1 VIANLVAVLV
11 LVVALVVLRDHRAI
25 VASFMAEALVYV
37 VASHVLASERYLI
50 KTNSVV
56 LRAALQFGIP
66 LLINGIGLAVITQLD
81 RVLVGHWFGV
91 SKLANY
97 AVILGLTVTPVG
109 LILRVFGTAALSYL
123 LSAKDRR
130 NVIPVRNYHLLVF
143 LFGLVAVSY
152 MLLVATTMDVL
163 TPVIFG
169 REYKVDLHVQVLI
182 TAIVFLRIQCAGAP
196 TNHLLATS
204 RTRELAAIN
213 LARALGLFF
222 AVCLMLLRSSFT
234 VMLLG
239 FLIGDLVTLA
249 LFFGV
254 SSAQV
259 FVRRSQGAVDLGAS
273 VVSAMIICG
282 ILDVTLG
289 KMPEARAVVLGVG
302 ILVIATQILI
312 GVRTDGPVRAFF
324 RTA

>member
-1 VIANLVAVLV
+1 
-11 LVVALVVLRDHRAI
+11 
-25 VASFMAEALVYV
+25 
-37 VASHVLASERYLI
+37 
-50 KTNSVV
+50 
-56 LRAALQFGIP
+56 
-66 LLINGIGLAVITQLD
+66 
-81 RVLVGHWFGV
+81 
-91 SKLANY
+91 
-97 AVILGLTVTPVG
+97 
-109 LILRVFGTAALSYL
+109 
-123 LSAKDRR
+123 RR

-204 RTRELAAIN
+204 GTRELAAIN

-282 ILDVTLG
+282 IL
-289 KMPEARAVVLGVG
+289 
-302 ILVIATQILI
+302 
-312 GVRTDGPVRAFF
+312 
-324 RTA
+324 